1 MNRSKFYRNTLILSF
16 LLVILAIIHMQTGE
30 VLLTFLDAWNGLF
43 SFDELN
49 QSQVVFRE
57 LRLPRTSIAILAGAG
72 LSIAGLLMQTFFN
85 NPLAG
90 PSILGIS
97 TGSSLFVAL
106 ALMSGFSLFSSTVGV
121 ISAAIFG
128 ALIYSLLLLIFSR
141 FVRSNVSLLIIG
153 IMLGSFTNSIIQVLQ
168 SYTDVNAL
176 KAFTIWGFG
185 SLQQVNFNQL
195 PTIIFCFLFA
205 VLLLLFLVKPLNTYV
220 LGEQK
225 AAILGVNIK
234 WVKTLVIICVA
245 VFTGL
250 ITAYCGPI
258 AFIGLAVPNI
268 VKIIYKTCNHWIL
281 LVASAMLG
289 AILLLSC
296 DLLILHLEAMIQL
309 PLNSI
314 TALFG
319 APIVIWILLK
329 NRIHASN

>member
-1 MNRSKFYRNTLILSF
+1 MNRAKFYRNTLILSF
-16 LLVILAIIHMQTGE
+16 LLVIIALIHIQTGE
-30 VLLTFLDAWNGLF
+30 VIITFSDAWNGLF
-43 SFDELN
+43 SLDEMN
-49 QSQVVFRE
+49 QNQVVFRE

-106 ALMSGFSLFSSTVGV
+106 ALMSGFTFFSSTLGV
-121 ISAAIFG
+121 ISAAILG
-128 ALIYSLLLLIFSR
+128 ALIYSLLLLVLSR

-153 IMLGSFTNSIIQVLQ
+153 IMLGSFTNSIIQVLE
-168 SYTDVNAL
+168 SYTDITAL

-195 PTIIFCFLFA
+195 PTIFICFLFA
-205 VLLLLFLVKPLNTYV
+205 VLLLLFLAKPLNTYV
-220 LGEQK
+220 LGEEK
-225 AAILGVNIK
+225 AALMGMNINR
-234 WVKTLVIICVA
+234 VKTLLIVCVA

-258 AFIGLAVPNI
+258 AFIGLAVPNM
-268 VKIIYKTCNHWIL
+268 VRIIYKTCNHWVLISL
-281 LVASAMLG
+281 SAIFG
-289 AILLLSC
+289 AILLLGC
-296 DLLILHLEAMIQL
+296 DLIILKLESFIQI

-314 TALFG
+314 TSLFG